1 MIKTYR
7 IKETVQALLWT
18 GKNKE
23 ELEIFVGEENL
34 EWTLSTIKPPI
45 PEIIKNNLEDGIQ
58 LDFEGFN
65 RIPTTFLN
73 CLLSDLIEKCGRKY
87 ISKQVDVKNL
97 SNTRDFSRVVL
108 GTTF

>member
-7 IKETVQALLWT
+7 IKEIVQALLWT

-45 PEIIKNNLEDGIQ
+45 PEIIKNNLTPNKKIQ
-58 LDFEGFN
+58 IGVYIIKINDNFEIIDADDFQ
-65 RIPTTFLN
+65 
-73 CLLSDLIEKCGRKY
+73 RKY
-87 ISKQVDVKNL
+87 EEI
-97 SNTRDFSRVVL
+97 
-108 GTTF
+108 

>member
-45 PEIIKNNLEDGIQ
+45 PEIIKRRCRFVHLVY
-58 LDFEGFN
+58 
-65 RIPTTFLN
+65 FLPIGN
-73 CLLSDLIEKCGRKY
+73 FFPVC
-87 ISKQVDVKNL
+87 
-97 SNTRDFSRVVL
+97 
-108 GTTF
+108 

>member
-7 IKETVQALLWT
+7 IKETVQALFWT

-45 PEIIKNNLEDGIQ
+45 PEIIKNNLTPNKKIEIGVYIIKINDNFEIIDAD
-58 LDFEGFN
+58 DFQ
-65 RIPTTFLN
+65 
-73 CLLSDLIEKCGRKY
+73 KKY
-87 ISKQVDVKNL
+87 EEI
-97 SNTRDFSRVVL
+97 
-108 GTTF
+108 

>member
-7 IKETVQALLWT
+7 TKETIQALLWT

-45 PEIIKNNLEDGIQ
+45 PEIIKNNLTPNKKIEIGVYIIKNNDN
-58 LDFEGFN
+58 FEIINADVFQ
-65 RIPTTFLN
+65 
-73 CLLSDLIEKCGRKY
+73 KKY
-87 ISKQVDVKNL
+87 EEV
-97 SNTRDFSRVVL
+97 
-108 GTTF
+108 

>member
-45 PEIIKNNLEDGIQ
+45 PEIIKNNLTPNKKIEIGVYIIKINDNFEIMNAD
-58 LDFEGFN
+58 DFQ
-65 RIPTTFLN
+65 
-73 CLLSDLIEKCGRKY
+73 KKY
-87 ISKQVDVKNL
+87 EEI
-97 SNTRDFSRVVL
+97 
-108 GTTF
+108 

>member
-1 MIKTYR
+1 MLNMKKNVKVREILGR
-7 IKETVQALLWT
+7 ECNIEDAILL
-18 GKNKE
+18 K
-23 ELEIFVGEENL
+23 
-34 EWTLSTIKPPI
+34 
-45 PEIIKNNLEDGIQ
+45 EIIKNNLEDGIQ

>member
-1 MIKTYR
+1 MIITYR

-45 PEIIKNNLEDGIQ
+45 PEIIKNNLTPNKKIEIGVYIIKINDNFEIIDAD
-58 LDFEGFN
+58 DFQ
-65 RIPTTFLN
+65 
-73 CLLSDLIEKCGRKY
+73 KKY
-87 ISKQVDVKNL
+87 EEI
-97 SNTRDFSRVVL
+97 
-108 GTTF
+108 

>member
-1 MIKTYR
+1 MIKAYR

-45 PEIIKNNLEDGIQ
+45 PEIIKNNLTPNKKIEIGVYIIKINDNFETIDAD
-58 LDFEGFN
+58 DFQ
-65 RIPTTFLN
+65 
-73 CLLSDLIEKCGRKY
+73 KKY
-87 ISKQVDVKNL
+87 EEI
-97 SNTRDFSRVVL
+97 
-108 GTTF
+108 